1 MIKIKRAYLEHEAG
15 DGTRILVDR
24 LWPRGLTKEKASIDL
39 WLKDVAP
46 STELRKWFSHEIE
59 KWEEFKERYLAELNE
74 NKESMAILKEQLNKG
89 NVTLI
94 FGARDELHNEAII
107 LKELLSCVA
116 AQEPVLQTYNII

>member
-1 MIKIKRAYLEHEAG
+1 MIKIKRAYLEPEAG

-39 WLKDVAP
+39 WMKDVAP
-46 STELRKWFSHEIE
+46 RTELRKWFGHDIE
-59 KWEEFKERYLAELNE
+59 KWEEFKNRYLAELNE

-94 FGARDELHNEAII
+94 FGARDERHNEAII
-107 LKELLSCVA
+107 LKGLLS
-116 AQEPVLQTYNII
+116 

>member
-1 MIKIKRAYLEHEAG
+1 MIKIKRAYLEPEAG

-46 STELRKWFSHEIE
+46 STELRKWFSHDSG
-59 KWEEFKERYLAELNE
+59 KWEEFKKRYLAELNE
-74 NKESMAILKEQLNKG
+74 NKESVVLLKEQLNKG

>member
-1 MIKIKRAYLEHEAG
+1 MIKIKRAYLEPEAG

-24 LWPRGLTKEKASIDL
+24 LWPRGLTKEEARIDL
-39 WLKDVAP
+39 WLKNVAP
-46 STELRKWFSHEIE
+46 STELRKWFGHDIE
-59 KWEEFKERYLAELNE
+59 KWEEFKNRYLAELNE

-107 LKELLSCVA
+107 LKELLS
-116 AQEPVLQTYNII
+116 

>member
-1 MIKIKRAYLEHEAG
+1 MIKIKRAYLEPEAG

-24 LWPRGLTKEKASIDL
+24 LWPRGLTKEKARIDL
-39 WLKDVAP
+39 WLKNVAP
-46 STELRKWFSHEIE
+46 STELRKWFGHDIE
-59 KWEEFKERYLAELNE
+59 KWEEFKNRYLAELNE

-107 LKELLSCVA
+107 LKELLS
-116 AQEPVLQTYNII
+116 